1 VNFDDEPDYT
11 RTNPADII
19 DGVIAVMFVAA
30 VAAMLFGW
38 I

>member
-11 RTNPADII
+11 TADILDAI
-19 DGVIAVMFVAA
+19 IVVMFVAA

>member
-1 VNFDDEPDYT
+1 MNFDDEPDYT
-11 RTNPADII
+11 TADIL
-19 DGVIAVMFVAA
+19 DGVIAAMFVAA